1 MTASPCIPSPCIQ
14 VCVLDRLTGHCIGC
28 GRTGEEIG
36 AWSLLPEAA
45 QRRLL
50 AALPA
55 RLAALEARGLR
66 ADLTPRLPRA

>member
-1 MTASPCIPSPCIQ
+1 MTAESPCIQ

-50 AALPA
+50 ALLPA

-66 ADLTPRLPRA
+66 ADLSPRLPRA